1 MMMRM
6 KVMWCMSHQVIHV
19 GLVIAVLHASSM
31 EPGLMKYA
39 DVGAWS
45 RPQRWLPH
53 QGRRG
58 RAHEEQLK
66 RCGASRLCELK
77 EVTSIKTLDVV
88 GTRVGTVLK
97 IYSYSAGLYSGI
109 QCRVS
114 IGRFPGPLRGGLI
127 TIFSPALLYI

>member
-1 MMMRM
+1 
-6 KVMWCMSHQVIHV
+6 MSHQEVRK
-19 GLVIAVLHASSM
+19 GLVVAVLHASSM

-39 DVGAWS
+39 DVCAWS

-66 RCGASRLCELK
+66 RCGASRLSERK
-77 EVTSIKTLDVV
+77 EVTNIKTRDVD

-97 IYSYSAGLYSGI
+97 IYSYSAGLYSG
-109 QCRVS
+109 
-114 IGRFPGPLRGGLI
+114 
-127 TIFSPALLYI
+127 T